1 MRISDWSSDVCSSDL
16 EFSAGHRRG
25 PGPVHDHFQV
35 FEIASGQVRGIDD
48 TRSGDDRSAVLVIV
62 EYGNV
67 HTLAQRLLDD
77 EAFWCLDVFKVD
89 AAETRLQQFHRGNE
103 AFDIF
108 GCKLEVDGID
118 VGQADRKSTRLNS
131 SH

>member
-16 EFSAGHRRG
+16 
-25 PGPVHDHFQV
+25 PVHDLFQGC
-35 FEIASGQVRGIDD
+35 EIASGQVRGIDD
-48 TRSGDDRSAVLVIV
+48 TRSGDDRSGVLVIV

-118 VGQADRKSTRLNS
+118 VGKALEQHRLAF
-131 SH
+131 HHWL